1 MLHSINVLFYF
12 FINLCYRNTNYNCLL
27 IIHSNKSYGSHK
39 HRPCK
44 DESHKGSMESLDG
57 EEKKDLSKE
66 DLEHEPGNY
75 FTYLP
80 KS

>member
-1 MLHSINVLFYF
+1 MF
-12 FINLCYRNTNYNCLL
+12 FFFL
-27 IIHSNKSYGSHK
+27 SNKSYGSHK

-66 DLEHEPGNY
+66 DLEHEPGK
-75 FTYLP
+75 L
-80 KS
+80 